1 MTEGTIYEPSV
12 RRLSSR
18 EELGR
23 TAARDIAA
31 AMRARLRKQ
40 AGLRILLASA
50 PSQESTLRAL
60 VQEPEIDWARVTAF
74 HLDEYLG
81 LAPDSPQRFGNWLT
95 SVIFDQVP
103 IGAAHLMEPGQDVR
117 EEMARYRALLTSGP
131 IDILCLGIGVNGHLA
146 FNDPPAD
153 FDTSDVLQVVE
164 LDDVSRQQQV
174 DDLCFP
180 RLADVPRQA
189 LTVTVPAL
197 LSARK
202 IFCIVPGRA
211 KRDAV
216 RRALRGPVTP
226 DVPASALRTHPDCT
240 IYVDSESAP
249 DEGA

>member
-1 MTEGTIYEPSV
+1 MREPTIYEPSV

-23 TAARDIAA
+23 TAAREIAA
-31 AMRARLRKQ
+31 AMRAHLRKQ
-40 AGLRILLASA
+40 AGLRILFASA

-81 LAPDSPQRFGNWLT
+81 LPPDSPQRFGNWLK
-95 SVIFDQVP
+95 SVIFDRVP
-103 IGAAHLMEPGQDVR
+103 LGAVHLMEPGQDVH
-117 EEMARYRALLTSGP
+117 EGMTRYSALLTSAP

-146 FNDPPAD
+146 FNHPPAD

-180 RLADVPRQA
+180 CLDDVPQQA
-189 LTVTVPAL
+189 LTVTVPAV
-197 LSARK
+197 LSAGK
-202 IFCIVPGRA
+202 IFCMVPGRA

-240 IYVDSESAP
+240 VYVDSESDP
-249 DEGA
+249 DERA

>member
-12 RRLSSR
+12 IRLSSR
-18 EELGR
+18 DELGR
-23 TAARDIAA
+23 TAAGDIAA
-31 AMRARLRKQ
+31 AIRTGLQHQ
-40 AGLRILLASA
+40 AGLRILFAAA
-50 PSQESTLRAL
+50 PSQEATLRAL
-60 VQEPEIDWARVTAF
+60 VGEPAIDWTRVAAF

-81 LAPDSPQRFGNWLT
+81 LPPDAPQRFGNWLK

-103 IGAAHLMEPGQDVR
+103 LGAVHLMEPGQDVH
-117 EEMARYRALLTSGP
+117 EGMDQYRALLTSAP

-153 FDTSDVLQVVE
+153 LDTSDVLRVVE

-197 LSARK
+197 LSAKR
-202 IFCIVPGRA
+202 IFCMVPGRA

-226 DVPASALRTHPDCT
+226 DLPASALRTHPDCT
-240 IYVDSESAP
+240 IYLDSESAP